1 MGNLIKEIDP
11 LKNEKEYD
19 YDSLNNLVKVTYPE
33 SGEISYKYDAHR
45 ILEEV
50 KDQIGAV
57 TRYETNIN
65 E

>member
-1 MGNLIKEIDP
+1 VGNLIKEIDP